1 MSVLTAINYY
11 KTNVNDAEI
20 NKIKEEYAVDRTI
33 NVINSL
39 NKEYEELENNYKSL
53 SNDFQIYKNLNSKE
67 RTQHFINQNQHL
79 IKIIAEK
86 IKDDMSFESFIEYIN
101 NICIKNRNIDII
113 GLYEGLGIEVIIDT
127 YDHFNDFWNDFK
139 DDFHESEENNDDADY
154 DEGFL
159 NDYFNWSG
167 EFENWYIENEMTPI
181 DYTWDYDGNLYYIE

>member
-167 EFENWYIENEMTPI
+167 EFENWYIENEMAPI
-181 DYTWDYDGNLYYIE
+181 EYTWDCDGNLYYIE